1 MQSIVLYKE
10 GCSATQSS
18 RALLRRHLGW
28 HYACLQPLAA
38 PSSQAKTASWVSDG
52 CNQKWLAR
60 YVAMLAST
68 DLPSILHNKQY
79 KYSIVAPQDQFLWK
93 SWCVRKMTFLRKNGT
108 EELLLAVWLCLALQT
123 TEQRHLQTLIDKSVT
138 AVTETE
144 FSLSFVLSTLLSMLV
159 YLKSYFVMTC
169 KQVSKLWLLIHWGVK
184 MWSRQCVFI
193 TQDSVFRILRATQ
206 HLSCCSTCT
215 KDAIS

>member
-10 GCSATQSS
+10 GCSTTQSS

-68 DLPSILHNKQY
+68 HLPSILHKKTVEIQY
-79 KYSIVAPQDQFLWK
+79 CSPTGPVPVKVVVCQKD
-93 SWCVRKMTFLRKNGT
+93 
-108 EELLLAVWLCLALQT
+108 
-123 TEQRHLQTLIDKSVT
+123 D
-138 AVTETE
+138 
-144 FSLSFVLSTLLSMLV
+144 FSQ
-159 YLKSYFVMTC
+159 K
-169 KQVSKLWLLIHWGVK
+169 KWH
-184 MWSRQCVFI
+184 
-193 TQDSVFRILRATQ
+193 
-206 HLSCCSTCT
+206 
-215 KDAIS
+215 

>member
-1 MQSIVLYKE
+1 MSAACGCTFESSQDCKLGLRRLQSE
-10 GCSATQSS
+10 MA
-18 RALLRRHLGW
+18 RALRCN
-28 HYACLQPLAA
+28 ACSYWFATYLIH
-38 PSSQAKTASWVSDG
+38 K
-52 CNQKWLAR
+52 
-60 YVAMLAST
+60 
-68 DLPSILHNKQY
+68 KQY

-93 SWCVRKMTFLRKNGT
+93 LWCVRKMTFLRKNGT
-108 EELLLAVWLCLALQT
+108 EELLLAFWLCLALQT

-193 TQDSVFRILRATQ
+193 TQDSVFCILRAIPTFE
-206 HLSCCSTCT
+206 LLL
-215 KDAIS
+215 